1 MKSMALVLGGLALA
15 ASAMAAGLP
24 PERQAGGVSYVS
36 GGVSADEAEAFKAM
50 RNNYPLAIELV
61 QQVGGHNQFTADA
74 KVRVMDHSGHVVLE
88 TRAEGPFMLV
98 RLPPGRYRVEA
109 TFKGVTTEVPA
120 TVNIGGHA
128 QATLSFPGSTD

>member
-1 MKSMALVLGGLALA
+1 MRSMTLLLGGLALA

-61 QQVGGHNQFTADA
+61 QQVGGRNMFTADA
-74 KVRVMDHSGHVVLE
+74 KVRVMDSAGHVVLDA
-88 TRAEGPFMLV
+88 RADGPFMLV

-109 TFKGVTTEVPA
+109 TFKGMTTESPA

-128 QATLSFPGSTD
+128 QATLNFPGSPD

>member
-1 MKSMALVLGGLALA
+1 MTLLLGGLALA

-61 QQVGGHNQFTADA
+61 QQVGGRNMFTADA
-74 KVRVMDHSGHVVLE
+74 KVRVMDSAGHVVLDA
-88 TRAEGPFMLV
+88 RADGPFMLV

-109 TFKGVTTEVPA
+109 TFKGMTTESPA

-128 QATLSFPGSTD
+128 QATLNFPGSPD